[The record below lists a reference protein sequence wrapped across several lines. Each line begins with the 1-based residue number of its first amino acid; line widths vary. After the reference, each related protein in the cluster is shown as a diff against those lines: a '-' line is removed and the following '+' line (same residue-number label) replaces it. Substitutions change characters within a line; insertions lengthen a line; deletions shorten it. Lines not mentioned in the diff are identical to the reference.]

1 MCLTVKGKPFGARL
15 VRHLEKNIKLY
26 FKSSLFFSFKMIFT
40 TIKKI
45 IYTRYMK
52 AYLHVTSLYASFQFL
67 YFPLSCILKDGLG
80 ERTRLNVFS
89 LGPCLF
95 PDELTSFCAEDFSAC
110 RYAVHIDST
119 VAGLFTPYK
128 QEDGA
133 SLRVTGIR

>member
-1 MCLTVKGKPFGARL
+1 
-15 VRHLEKNIKLY
+15 
-26 FKSSLFFSFKMIFT
+26 
-40 TIKKI
+40 
-45 IYTRYMK
+45 MK

-110 RYAVHIDST
+110 RYAVLSFRSS
-119 VAGLFTPYK
+119 VPVKGLFKVSISSLDIGTETPVI
-128 QEDGA
+128 G
-133 SLRVTGIR
+133 LIPVNGRVTNDDPPDDKALLEYRFV